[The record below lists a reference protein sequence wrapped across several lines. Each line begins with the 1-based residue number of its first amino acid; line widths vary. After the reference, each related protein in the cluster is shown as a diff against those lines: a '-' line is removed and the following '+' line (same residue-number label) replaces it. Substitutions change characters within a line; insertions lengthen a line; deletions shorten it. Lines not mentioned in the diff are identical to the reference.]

1 MRRRIGRVMA
11 AAMAT
16 FAVAMVMVIPAAGA
30 ADLHFDH
37 VGSSCGDA
45 QGTWHFV
52 NNQTATD
59 APAGTLTATF
69 SSGVVVAVADKVN
82 KHTQHWTI
90 QAAGT
95 LLGASTDLDGKLVLS
110 DFSCEE
116 PPSGE
121 EPPSL

>member
-11 AAMAT
+11 AALAT

-37 VGSSCGDA
+37 VGSSCDGA
-45 QGTWHFV
+45 LGTWHFV
-52 NNQTATD
+52 NNQTATN
-59 APAGTLTATF
+59 AAAGTLTATF

-82 KHTQHWTI
+82 RRTQHWTI
-90 QAAGT
+90 EAAGT
-95 LLGASTDLDGKLVLS
+95 LLGASTNLDGKLVLS

-116 PPSGE
+116 PPSGS
-121 EPPSL
+121 PSENF